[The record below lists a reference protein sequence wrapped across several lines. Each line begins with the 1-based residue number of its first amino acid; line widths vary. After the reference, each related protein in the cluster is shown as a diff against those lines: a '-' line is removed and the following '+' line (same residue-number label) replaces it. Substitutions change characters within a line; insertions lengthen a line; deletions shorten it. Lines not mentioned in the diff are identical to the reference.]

1 MIKEGGYLIM
11 KVNKSKLADLEIDYV
26 KYRAI
31 KKLNWFENKSFLQ
44 FLDVAVEIYD
54 WDFWLATENLMK
66 SSQTLIFGEKI
77 DYNRLKSYAFA
88 SVMIQLLTEDLS
100 MILSLPDGY
109 EKWLVDDDENDEAYE
124 LYNNK
129 EFFRNMLSKEFLD
142 LDDDIM
148 YFLESKTF

>member
-1 MIKEGGYLIM
+1 M

-31 KKLNWFENKSFLQ
+31 KKLNWFNNTSFLK

-66 SSQTLIFGEKI
+66 SSKTLIFGEKI

-88 SVMIQLLTEDLS
+88 SVMIQLLTEDMS
-100 MILSLPDGY
+100 MIYSLPDGY
-109 EKWLVDDDENDEAYE
+109 EKWLVGDDGNDEAYE

>member
-1 MIKEGGYLIM
+1 M

-100 MILSLPDGY
+100 MILSFPDGY
-109 EKWLVDDDENDEAYE
+109 EKWLVAADENDEAYE

>member
-1 MIKEGGYLIM
+1 M

-44 FLDVAVEIYD
+44 FLDVALEIYD

-66 SSQTLIFGEKI
+66 SSKTLIFGEKI

-88 SVMIQLLTEDLS
+88 SVMIQLLTEDMS
-100 MILSLPDGY
+100 MIYSLPDGY
-109 EKWLVDDDENDEAYE
+109 EKWLVDDDGNDEAYE

-129 EFFRNMLSKEFLD
+129 EFFRNMLSTEFLD

-148 YFLESKTF
+148 YFLESKIL

>member
-1 MIKEGGYLIM
+1 M

-31 KKLNWFENKSFLQ
+31 KKLNWFNNTSFLK
-44 FLDVAVEIYD
+44 FLDVAVELYD

-66 SSQTLIFGEKI
+66 SSKTLIFGEKI

-88 SVMIQLLTEDLS
+88 SVMIQLLTEDMS
-100 MILSLPDGY
+100 MIYSLPDGY
-109 EKWLVDDDENDEAYE
+109 EKWLVDDDGNDEAYE

-148 YFLESKTF
+148 YFLESKIFMKSTF

>member
-1 MIKEGGYLIM
+1 M

-31 KKLNWFENKSFLQ
+31 KKLNWFENKLFLQ

>member
-1 MIKEGGYLIM
+1 M